1 MFKCYHRCHHS
12 TETVLL
18 KVRNNIL
25 LNMNKQHVTILVLLD
40 LSAAFNTVHHEIL
53 LESMTSKLSI
63 GGTVLISLLF
73 ISSVAA
79 GSCWSQA
86 IEIIPAWLWRSARVL
101 SWAAVIAAVYLKSL
115 RLTYLKFIPMQTI
128 PNYTFHSALVTLCV
142 KMLLWVPWRPA
153 LPTSRSGPNRIVLCW
168 TMIKL
173 NLLWSEPVSN

>member
-115 RLTYLKFIPMQTI
+115 RLTYLKLIPMQIYSQLYLSFSPGNSLCQDAT
-128 PNYTFHSALVTLCV
+128 VTAMEACIADI
-142 KMLLWVPWRPA
+142 KK
-153 LPTSRSGPNRIVLCW
+153 W
-168 TMIKL
+168 TQ
-173 NLLWSEPVSN
+173 